1 MWANHFTKPLQ
12 VAAFP
17 KIRSDIQGISVDA
30 PYTDLGWDRPEVTF
44 IPSPQEFVDISD
56 GKTDMMTN
64 ESREGNPVERR
75 KLRESNPMVHTV
87 EGSSVGRSKSQESSR
102 RNILPSWLVGAH
114 NLIYVYRLP
123 T

>member
-1 MWANHFTKPLQ
+1 MWADNFTKPLQ
-12 VAAFP
+12 GATFP

-87 EGSSVGRSKSQESSR
+87 KIKPMGNIKSGE
-102 RNILPSWLVGAH
+102 IIPW
-114 NLIYVYRLP
+114 
-123 T
+123 

>member
-1 MWANHFTKPLQ
+1 M
-12 VAAFP
+12 
-17 KIRSDIQGISVDA
+17 DA

-75 KLRESNPMVHTV
+75 KLRESNPMVHVV
-87 EGSSVGRSKSQESSR
+87 EGSPVERRKSREINPVVITVSYSKIMII
-102 RNILPSWLVGAH
+102 NILP
-114 NLIYVYRLP
+114 R
-123 T
+123 